1 VAAPKPEV
9 RAQPI
14 AVLIPTL
21 ARPQSLTRA
30 LRSVFAQDRCDLI
43 RVIVIAD
50 NAPDASARRTV
61 EALRSCAPVPIVY
74 VHAEPPGVATA
85 RNVGLAATDA
95 PYVAFLDDDEEA
107 GPNWLGELYETHR
120 QTGADVTFGPVH
132 GRATG
137 AAAWKRPYLDRF
149 FSRIGPARSGLIET
163 VYGCGNSIMTRSSAL
178 LGIEPFDTDANHTGG
193 EDDRLFCRLRAE
205 GARFAWAA
213 EAVVEEHAP
222 SHRAR
227 LRYAL
232 GRAVSFGQSP
242 TQICLR
248 RGDVPGALKW
258 IAIGACQAMIY
269 GVAAL
274 CLMVTGR
281 AAWLPMAD
289 RAARGFGKTLWFARF
304 HFYGRGAVVSEISP
318 KAGCAEET
326 PAAEPARG

>member
-107 GPNWLGELYETHR
+107 GPNWLGDLYETHR
-120 QTGADVTFGPVH
+120 QTGADVTFGARASH
-132 GRATG
+132 G
-137 AAAWKRPYLDRF
+137 
-149 FSRIGPARSGLIET
+149 
-163 VYGCGNSIMTRSSAL
+163 
-178 LGIEPFDTDANHTGG
+178 GG
-193 EDDRLFCRLRAE
+193 
-205 GARFAWAA
+205 G
-213 EAVVEEHAP
+213 VE
-222 SHRAR
+222 
-227 LRYAL
+227 
-232 GRAVSFGQSP
+232 
-242 TQICLR
+242 
-248 RGDVPGALKW
+248 
-258 IAIGACQAMIY
+258 
-269 GVAAL
+269 AAL
-274 CLMVTGR
+274 
-281 AAWLPMAD
+281 P
-289 RAARGFGKTLWFARF
+289 
-304 HFYGRGAVVSEISP
+304 
-318 KAGCAEET
+318 
-326 PAAEPARG
+326 